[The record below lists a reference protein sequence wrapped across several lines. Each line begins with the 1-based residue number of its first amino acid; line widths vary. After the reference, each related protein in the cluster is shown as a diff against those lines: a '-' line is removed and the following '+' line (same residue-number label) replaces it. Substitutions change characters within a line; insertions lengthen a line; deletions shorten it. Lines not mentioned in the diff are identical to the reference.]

1 MPHPAPQLEFAD
13 PEDYQRFQQGDILGF
28 IRDKDGSGAEAKCAN
43 AAPSCPR
50 SHCAAD
56 ARSRS
61 SCAPPSI
68 AMEAKGDCQRR
79 HQERSDNS
87 GGQFKCARGGV
98 DEQVVH
104 ADSQR
109 HDRHRVPGQRV

>member
-1 MPHPAPQLEFAD
+1 VE
-13 PEDYQRFQQGDILGF
+13 PEDYQRFWQRDILVF
-28 IRDKDGSGAEAKCAN
+28 IRDKDGSGAAKCAN
-43 AAPSCPR
+43 AAPSCLLPR
-50 SHCAAD
+50 CATY

-61 SCAPPSI
+61 SSAPPPI
-68 AMEAKGDCQRR
+68 AMDAKGDCQRR

-87 GGQFKCARGGV
+87 GGQFEGARSGV
-98 DEQVVH
+98 DDQVVQ